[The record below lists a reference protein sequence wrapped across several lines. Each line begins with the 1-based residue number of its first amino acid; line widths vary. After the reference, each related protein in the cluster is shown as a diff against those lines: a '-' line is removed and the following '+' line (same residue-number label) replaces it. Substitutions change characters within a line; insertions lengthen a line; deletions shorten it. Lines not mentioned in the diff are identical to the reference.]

1 MKILFYIVL
10 LVCGLVHSLPLYGQA
25 WQDSLNTGKEAFQVG
40 EFKAAMRAFKNAQD
54 IAPKGVDIQ
63 ELVNQ
68 SAYKAANY
76 DEAVKGY
83 SQSLKQAKTAQEQTK
98 ANYNLGNAQFKN
110 KNVDAAIESYKDALR
125 KDPSNEKA
133 RYNLAY
139 AMQQKNKQNK
149 QNQQQNQQNKSQQQ
163 NNSNQDQ
170 KQQKQQGQDG
180 KNKQNKEPQHTP
192 PENDMGES
200 QADRLL
206 DALNQ
211 ADKNTQKKL
220 NKKKDSTGVVGI
232 AKQKDW

>member
-25 WQDSLNTGKEAFQVG
+25 WQDSLNTGKEAFQAG

-54 IAPKGVDIQ
+54 IAPKGIDIQ

-139 AMQQKNKQNK
+139 ANSKIIPTKIKISKNNKGRMEKISRIKSLNILLQKMIWAKAK
-149 QNQQQNQQNKSQQQ
+149 RI
-163 NNSNQDQ
+163 
-170 KQQKQQGQDG
+170 GYWM
-180 KNKQNKEPQHTP
+180 PR
-192 PENDMGES
+192 ND
-200 QADRLL
+200 
-206 DALNQ
+206 
-211 ADKNTQKKL
+211 
-220 NKKKDSTGVVGI
+220 
-232 AKQKDW
+232 